1 LELIF
6 RSNFIPDKLY
16 KNFNMKNKISKL
28 FLALAVVFVFF
39 ACKKSFLE
47 VTPNGVLDEATLST
61 EKGINKLLIAA
72 YAMLDGHDGGQN
84 LGGEWGSGGS
94 NFLFGGIGGG
104 EANKGS
110 DPGDQGPNMTPVQ
123 RHDITSTNG
132 AINDRWKAIYEGVK
146 RTNLVLE
153 ILAKVPEVGDV
164 ARKNISGQ
172 ARALRAWYHFQAR
185 IIFGKA
191 CFIDE
196 KTDLDLASGAIESV
210 SNQTDIFPKIVEDA
224 KYAYENLPAS
234 QDAIGR
240 INKYVAGAIYGK
252 ILLFTKDF
260 ATAKTVLSDV
270 YTNGTNSK
278 GVHFDLLANYDDN
291 FNLDFDV
298 RDAAPTKN
306 PESVLAFAASSLDNA
321 SARNGNWGDLLNTPS
336 ATGGGGAGFF
346 CPTQYFVNQYKTTA
360 TGVPVASPQN
370 LQLMDP
376 FGEPGATR
384 YSGNVDVRLDWTV
397 GRDQVPFHDWGTY
410 LTTWPRDKSAGPYA
424 GKKTM
429 IRQSQ
434 VASTHDGSIWFVGG
448 GTALN
453 LNLIRFSDVILM
465 LAEAEIEAPGGSL
478 ANAFALINRVRSRA
492 ATSRVVTFAAAN
504 GVPLTAPYTVAFASQ
519 AEARTALRLERA
531 LELGMEGWRFFDL
544 VRWGIAATELNAYY
558 TYESPF
564 AYQVI
569 LRPKPTYAS
578 PANDYYPVPQQ
589 QIDLSHGMI
598 KP

>member
-1 LELIF
+1 
-6 RSNFIPDKLY
+6 
-16 KNFNMKNKISKL
+16 MKNKISKL

-47 VTPNGVLDEATLST
+47 VSPNGVLDEATLSS
-61 EKGINKLLIAA
+61 EKGINKLLLAA
-72 YAMLDGHDGGQN
+72 YAMLDGHDGGLN

-94 NFLFGGIGGG
+94 NFLYGGIGGG

-123 RHDITSTNG
+123 RHDITATNG
-132 AINDRWKAIYEGVK
+132 ATNDRWKAIYEGVK
-146 RTNLVLE
+146 RTNTVLE
-153 ILAKVPEVGDV
+153 LLAKVPSVSD
-164 ARKNISGQ
+164 ASRKDISGQ

-191 CFIDE
+191 CYLNEQI
-196 KTDLDLASGAIESV
+196 DLDLAAGTIPSV
-210 SNQTDIFPKIVEDA
+210 TNQTDIFPKIVEDA
-224 KYAYENLPAS
+224 KYAWDNLPAT
-234 QDAIGR
+234 QNAVGR
-240 INKYVAGAIYGK
+240 INKWVAGAIYGK

-260 ATAKTVLSDV
+260 ATAKTVLNDV
-270 YTNGTNSK
+270 VANGANPL
-278 GVHFDLLANYDDN
+278 GVKFDLLANYDDN
-291 FNLDFDV
+291 FNLAFDNS
-298 RDAAPTKN
+298 K
-306 PESVLAFAASSLDNA
+306 ESVLAFQASSLDNA

-336 ATGGGGAGFF
+336 ATGGGGAGFY
-346 CPTQYFVNQYKTTA
+346 CPTQYFVNQFKTTA
-360 TGVPVASPQN
+360 AGLPVASPQN

-384 YSGNVDVRLDWTV
+384 YTGNVDVRLDWTV

-429 IRQSQ
+429 IRQDQ
-434 VASTHDGSIWFVGG
+434 VAGTHDASIWFVGG

-478 ANAFALINRVRSRA
+478 ANAFTLINRVRTRAQNSRK
-492 ATSRVVTFAAAN
+492 VVFDPTISGTPN
-504 GVPLTAPYTVAFASQ
+504 TAPYTVAFATQ

-558 TYESPF
+558 NYESPM

-569 LRPKPTYAS
+569 LKPKPTFTS
-578 PANDYYPVPQQ
+578 PAMDYYPVPQQ
-589 QIDLSHGMI
+589 QIDLSHGFI

>member
-1 LELIF
+1 
-6 RSNFIPDKLY
+6 
-16 KNFNMKNKISKL
+16 MKNKISKF

-47 VTPNGVLDEATLST
+47 VNPNGVLDEATLSS
-61 EKGINKLLIAA
+61 EKGINKLLLSA
-72 YAMLDGHDGGQN
+72 YAMLDGHDGGLN

-94 NFLFGGIGGG
+94 NFLYGGIGGG

-123 RHDITSTNG
+123 RHDITSNNG
-132 AINDRWKAIYEGVK
+132 ATNDRWKAIYEGVK
-146 RTNLVLE
+146 RTNTVLE
-153 ILAKVPEVGDV
+153 LLAKVPSVSDA
-164 ARKNISGQ
+164 ARKNIAGQ

-191 CFIDE
+191 CYLDE
-196 KTDLDLASGAIESV
+196 QIDLDLAAGVIPSV
-210 SNQTDIFPKIVEDA
+210 TNQTDIFPKIVEDA
-224 KYAYENLPAS
+224 KWAWDNLPAS
-234 QDAIGR
+234 QDAVGR
-240 INKYVAGAIYGK
+240 IKKCVAGAIYGK

-260 ATAKTVLSDV
+260 ATAKTVLNDV
-270 YTNGTNSK
+270 VANGTNPL
-278 GVHFDLLANYDDN
+278 GVKFDLLANYDDN
-291 FNLDFDV
+291 FNLAFDNS
-298 RDAAPTKN
+298 K
-306 PESVLAFAASSLDNA
+306 ESVLAFQASSLDNA

-336 ATGGGGAGFF
+336 ATGGGGAGFY
-346 CPTQYFVNQYKTTA
+346 CPTQYFVNQFKTTA
-360 TGVPVASPQN
+360 AGLPVASPQDKV
-370 LQLMDP
+370 LMDP

-384 YSGNVDVRLDWTV
+384 YTSNVDVRLDWTV

-434 VASTHDGSIWFVGG
+434 VASTHDASIWFVGG

-465 LAEAEIEAPGGSL
+465 AAEAEIEAGTL
-478 ANAFALINRVRSRA
+478 ANAFTLINRVRTRAQNSR
-492 ATSRVVTFAAAN
+492 TVNFDPSISGTPFTR
-504 GVPLTAPYTVAFASQ
+504 PYTVAFANQ
-519 AEARTALRLERA
+519 AEARTAVRLERA

-558 TYESPF
+558 NYESPF

-569 LRPKPTYAS
+569 LKPKPTFTS
-578 PANDYYPVPQQ
+578 PAMDYYPVPQQ
-589 QIDLSHGMI
+589 QIDLSHGFI

>member
-1 LELIF
+1 
-6 RSNFIPDKLY
+6 
-16 KNFNMKNKISKL
+16 MKNKISKL

-47 VTPNGVLDEATLST
+47 VSPNGVLDEATLSS
-61 EKGINKLLIAA
+61 EKGINKLLLSA
-72 YAMLDGHDGGQN
+72 YAMLDGHDGALN

-94 NFLFGGIGGG
+94 NFLYGGIGGG

-123 RHDITSTNG
+123 RHDITSNNG
-132 AINDRWKAIYEGVK
+132 ATNDRWKAIYEGVK
-146 RTNLVLE
+146 RTNTVLE
-153 ILAKVPEVGDV
+153 LLAKVPSIAD
-164 ARKNISGQ
+164 APRKNIAGQ

-191 CFIDE
+191 CYLDE
-196 KTDLDLASGAIESV
+196 QIDLDLAAGVIPSV
-210 SNQTDIFPKIVEDA
+210 TNQTDIFPKIVEDA
-224 KYAYENLPAS
+224 KWAWDNLPAT
-234 QDAIGR
+234 QDAVGR
-240 INKYVAGAIYGK
+240 INKWVAGAIYGK

-260 ATAKTVLSDV
+260 ATAKTVLNDV
-270 YTNGTNSK
+270 VANGANPL
-278 GVHFDLLANYDDN
+278 GVKFDLLANYDDN
-291 FNLDFDV
+291 FNLAFDNS
-298 RDAAPTKN
+298 K
-306 PESVLAFAASSLDNA
+306 ESVLAFQASSLDNA

-346 CPTQYFVNQYKTTA
+346 CPTQYFVNQFKTTA
-360 TGVPVASPQN
+360 AGLPVASPQN

-376 FGEPGATR
+376 FAEPGATR
-384 YSGNVDVRLDWTV
+384 YTATVDVRLDWTV

-434 VASTHDGSIWFVGG
+434 VASTHDASIWFVGG

-453 LNLIRFSDVILM
+453 LNLIRFADVILM
-465 LAEAEIEAPGGSL
+465 AAEAEIETNGL
-478 ANAFALINRVRSRA
+478 AAAFTLINRVRTRAQNSR
-492 ATSRVVTFAAAN
+492 TVNFDPTISGT
-504 GVPLTAPYTVAFASQ
+504 PKTAPYTVAFATQ
-519 AEARTALRLERA
+519 AEARTAVRLERA

-544 VRWGIAATELNAYY
+544 VRWGIASTELNAYY
-558 TYESPF
+558 NYESPM

-569 LRPKPTYAS
+569 LKPKPTFTS
-578 PANDYYPVPQQ
+578 PAMDYYPVPQQ
-589 QIDLSHGMI
+589 QIDLSHGFI

>member
-1 LELIF
+1 
-6 RSNFIPDKLY
+6 
-16 KNFNMKNKISKL
+16 MKNKISKL
-28 FLALAVVFVFF
+28 LLAFSVLLVFY

-47 VTPNGVLDEATLST
+47 VNPNGVLDEATLSS
-61 EKGINKLLIAA
+61 EKGINKLLLAA
-72 YAMLDGHDGGQN
+72 YAMLDGHDGGLN

-94 NFLFGGIGGG
+94 NFLYGGIGGG

-146 RTNLVLE
+146 RTNTVLE
-153 ILAKVPEVGDV
+153 LLAKVPSIGDA
-164 ARKNISGQ
+164 ARKDIAGQ

-191 CFIDE
+191 CYLNEQI
-196 KTDLDLASGAIESV
+196 DLDLAAGVIESV
-210 SNQTDIFPKIVEDA
+210 TNQTDIFPKIIEDA
-224 KYAYENLPAS
+224 KWAWDNLPAS
-234 QDAIGR
+234 QNAVGR
-240 INKYVAGAIYGK
+240 INKWVAGAIYGK

-260 ATAKTVLSDV
+260 PTAKTVLNDV
-270 YTNGTNSK
+270 VTNGTNPL
-278 GVHFDLLANYDDN
+278 GVKFDLLANYDDN
-291 FNLDFDV
+291 FNLAFDNS
-298 RDAAPTKN
+298 K
-306 PESVLAFAASSLDNA
+306 ESVLAFQASSLDNA

-336 ATGGGGAGFF
+336 ATGGGGAGFY
-346 CPTQYFVNQYKTTA
+346 CPTQYFVNQFKTTA
-360 TGVPVASPQN
+360 AGLPVASPQN

-384 YSGNVDVRLDWTV
+384 YTANIDVRLDWTV

-434 VASTHDGSIWFVGG
+434 VAATHDASIWFVGG

-465 LAEAEIEAPGGSL
+465 AAEAEIETSGL
-478 ANAFALINRVRSRA
+478 ANAFTLINRVRTRAQGSRKVNFDPTIA
-492 ATSRVVTFAAAN
+492 GT
-504 GVPLTAPYTVAFASQ
+504 PLTAPYTVPFATQ
-519 AEARTALRLERA
+519 AEARTAVRLERA

-544 VRWGIAATELNAYY
+544 VRWGTAAAELNAYY
-558 TYESPF
+558 NYESPL

-589 QIDLSHGMI
+589 QIDLSHGFI

>member
-1 LELIF
+1 
-6 RSNFIPDKLY
+6 
-16 KNFNMKNKISKL
+16 MKNKISKL
-28 FLALAVVFVFF
+28 FLALAVVLGFF

-61 EKGINKLLIAA
+61 EKGINRLLIAA
-72 YAMLDGHDGGQN
+72 YAMLDGHDGGLN

-94 NFLFGGIGGG
+94 NFLYGGIGGG

-123 RHDITSTNG
+123 RHDITATNA
-132 AINDRWKAIYEGVK
+132 AINDRWKAIYEGIK
-146 RTNLVLE
+146 RTNTVLQ
-153 ILAKVPEVGDV
+153 ILANVPEVSD
-164 ARKNISGQ
+164 ANRKNIAGQ

-185 IIFGKA
+185 ITFGKA
-191 CFIDE
+191 CYIDE
-196 KTDLDLASGAIESV
+196 QIDLDLVNGVIESV
-210 SNQTDIFPKIVEDA
+210 TNQTEIFPKIVEDA
-224 KYAYENLPAS
+224 KYAWDNLPTT
-234 QDAIGR
+234 QDAVGR
-240 INKYVAGAIYGK
+240 INKWVAGAIYGK

-260 ATAKTVLSDV
+260 ATAKTILNDV
-270 YTNGTNSK
+270 VANGANSL
-278 GVHFDLLANYDDN
+278 GVKFNLLANYDDN

-298 RDAAPTKN
+298 SNAAPAKN
-306 PESVLAFAASSLDNA
+306 PESVFAFAASSMDNA
-321 SARNGNWGDLLNTPS
+321 GARNGNWGDLLNTPS

-346 CPTQYFVNQYKTTA
+346 TPTNYFVNQFKTTA
-360 TGVPVASPQN
+360 AGLPVAIPHN
-370 LQLMDP
+370 TVVMDP
-376 FGEPGATR
+376 FNEPGFTR

-397 GRDQVPFHDWGTY
+397 GRDAVPFHDWGTY

-434 VASTHDGSIWFVGG
+434 VASTHDASIWFVGG

-465 LAEAEIEAPGGSL
+465 AAEAEIETNGL
-478 ANAFALINRVRSRA
+478 VNAFTLINRVRARA
-492 ATSRVVTFAAAN
+492 QGSRVVNFPAAN
-504 GVPLTAPYTVAFASQ
+504 GVPLTTPYIVPFVSQ
-519 AEARTALRLERA
+519 AEARTAVRLERA

-558 TYESPF
+558 NYESPM

-569 LRPKPTYAS
+569 LKPKPVFAS
-578 PANDYYPVPQQ
+578 PAMDYYPVPQQ
-589 QIDLSHGMI
+589 QIDLSNGFI

>member
-1 LELIF
+1 
-6 RSNFIPDKLY
+6 
-16 KNFNMKNKISKL
+16 MKNKISKL

-47 VTPNGVLDEATLST
+47 VSPNGVLDEATLSS
-61 EKGINKLLIAA
+61 EKGINKLLLSA
-72 YAMLDGHDGGQN
+72 YAMLDGHDGALN

-94 NFLFGGIGGG
+94 NFLYGGIGGG

-123 RHDITSTNG
+123 RHDITSNNG
-132 AINDRWKAIYEGVK
+132 ATNDRWKAIYEGVK
-146 RTNLVLE
+146 RTNTVLE
-153 ILAKVPEVGDV
+153 LLAKVPSIAD
-164 ARKNISGQ
+164 APRKNIAGQ

-191 CFIDE
+191 CYLDE
-196 KTDLDLASGAIESV
+196 QIDLDLAAGVIPSV
-210 SNQTDIFPKIVEDA
+210 TNQTDIFPKIVEDA
-224 KYAYENLPAS
+224 KWAWDNLPAT
-234 QDAIGR
+234 QDAVGR
-240 INKYVAGAIYGK
+240 INKWVAGAIYGK

-260 ATAKTVLSDV
+260 ATAKTVLNDV
-270 YTNGTNSK
+270 VANGANPL
-278 GVHFDLLANYDDN
+278 GVKFDLLANYDDN
-291 FNLDFDV
+291 FNLAFDNS
-298 RDAAPTKN
+298 K
-306 PESVLAFAASSLDNA
+306 ESVLAFQASSLDNA

-346 CPTQYFVNQYKTTA
+346 CPTQYFVNQFKTTA
-360 TGVPVASPQN
+360 AGLPVASPQN

-376 FGEPGATR
+376 FAEPGATR
-384 YSGNVDVRLDWTV
+384 YTATVDVRLDWTV

-434 VASTHDGSIWFVGG
+434 VASTHDASIWFVGG

-453 LNLIRFSDVILM
+453 LNLIRFADVILM
-465 LAEAEIEAPGGSL
+465 AAEAEIETNGL
-478 ANAFALINRVRSRA
+478 AAAFTLINRVRTRAQNSR
-492 ATSRVVTFAAAN
+492 TVNFDPTISGT
-504 GVPLTAPYTVAFASQ
+504 PKTAPYTVAFATQ
-519 AEARTALRLERA
+519 AEARTAVRLERA

-558 TYESPF
+558 NYESPM

-569 LRPKPTYAS
+569 LKPKPTFTS
-578 PANDYYPVPQQ
+578 PAMDYYPVPQQ
-589 QIDLSHGMI
+589 QIDLSHGFI

>member
-1 LELIF
+1 
-6 RSNFIPDKLY
+6 
-16 KNFNMKNKISKL
+16 MKNKISKL

-47 VTPNGVLDEATLST
+47 VSPNGVLDEATLSS
-61 EKGINKLLIAA
+61 EKGINKLLLAA
-72 YAMLDGHDGGQN
+72 YAMLDGHDGALN

-94 NFLFGGIGGG
+94 NFLYGGIGGG

-123 RHDITSTNG
+123 RHDITSVNG
-132 AINDRWKAIYEGVK
+132 ATNDRWKAIYEGVK
-146 RTNLVLE
+146 RANTVLE
-153 ILAKVPEVGDV
+153 LLAKVPSVSD
-164 ARKNISGQ
+164 ASRKDIAGQ
-172 ARALRAWYHFQAR
+172 ARALRAWYHFHAR

-191 CFIDE
+191 CYLDE
-196 KTDLDLASGAIESV
+196 KIDLDLAAGTIPSV
-210 SNQTDIFPKIVEDA
+210 TNQTDIFPKIVEDA
-224 KYAYENLPAS
+224 KWAWDNLPAT
-234 QDAIGR
+234 QNAVGR
-240 INKYVAGAIYGK
+240 INKWVAGAIYGK

-260 ATAKTVLSDV
+260 ATAKTVLNDV
-270 YTNGTNSK
+270 VANGTNPL
-278 GVHFDLLANYDDN
+278 GVKFDLLANYDDN
-291 FNLDFDV
+291 FNLAFDNS
-298 RDAAPTKN
+298 K
-306 PESVLAFAASSLDNA
+306 ESVLAFQASSLDNA
-321 SARNGNWGDLLNTPS
+321 GARNGNWGDLLNTPS
-336 ATGGGGAGFF
+336 ATGGGGAGFY
-346 CPTQYFVNQYKTTA
+346 CPTQYFVNQFKTTA
-360 TGVPVASPQN
+360 AGLPAASPQN

-384 YSGNVDVRLDWTV
+384 YTGNVDVRLDWTV

-434 VASTHDGSIWFVGG
+434 VASTHDASIWFVGG

-465 LAEAEIEAPGGSL
+465 AAEAEIEAGSL
-478 ANAFALINRVRSRA
+478 ANAFTLINRVRTRAQNSRK
-492 ATSRVVTFAAAN
+492 VVYDPTISGTPN
-504 GVPLTAPYTVAFASQ
+504 TAPYTVAFATQ
-519 AEARTALRLERA
+519 AEARTAVRLERA

-544 VRWGIAATELNAYY
+544 VRWGIASTELNAYY
-558 TYESPF
+558 NYESPM

-569 LRPKPTYAS
+569 LKPKPTFTS
-578 PANDYYPVPQQ
+578 PAMDYYPVPQQ
-589 QIDLSHGMI
+589 QIDLSHGFI

>member
-1 LELIF
+1 
-6 RSNFIPDKLY
+6 
-16 KNFNMKNKISKL
+16 MKNKISKL

-47 VTPNGVLDEATLST
+47 VSPNGVLDEATLSS
-61 EKGINKLLIAA
+61 EKGINKLLLAA
-72 YAMLDGHDGGQN
+72 YAMLDGHDGALN

-94 NFLFGGIGGG
+94 NFLYGGIGGG

-123 RHDITSTNG
+123 RHDITSVNG
-132 AINDRWKAIYEGVK
+132 ATNDRWKAIYEGVK
-146 RTNLVLE
+146 RANTVLE
-153 ILAKVPEVGDV
+153 LLAKVPSVSD
-164 ARKNISGQ
+164 ASRKDIAGQ

-191 CFIDE
+191 CYLDE
-196 KTDLDLASGAIESV
+196 KIDLDLAAGTIPSV
-210 SNQTDIFPKIVEDA
+210 TNQTDIFPKIVEDA
-224 KYAYENLPAS
+224 KWAWDNLPAT
-234 QDAIGR
+234 QNAVGR
-240 INKYVAGAIYGK
+240 INKWVAGAIYGK

-260 ATAKTVLSDV
+260 ATAKTVLNDV
-270 YTNGTNSK
+270 VANGTNPL
-278 GVHFDLLANYDDN
+278 GVKFDLLANYDDN
-291 FNLDFDV
+291 FNLAFDNS
-298 RDAAPTKN
+298 K
-306 PESVLAFAASSLDNA
+306 ESVLAFQASSLDNA
-321 SARNGNWGDLLNTPS
+321 GARNGNWGDLLNTPS
-336 ATGGGGAGFF
+336 ATGGGGAGFY
-346 CPTQYFVNQYKTTA
+346 CPTQYFVNQFKTTA
-360 TGVPVASPQN
+360 AGLPAATPQN

-384 YSGNVDVRLDWTV
+384 YTGNVDVRLDWTV

-434 VASTHDGSIWFVGG
+434 VASTHDASIWFVGG

-465 LAEAEIEAPGGSL
+465 AAEAEIEAGSL
-478 ANAFALINRVRSRA
+478 ANAFTLINRVRTRAQNSRK
-492 ATSRVVTFAAAN
+492 VVYDPTISGTPN
-504 GVPLTAPYTVAFASQ
+504 TAPYTVAFATQ
-519 AEARTALRLERA
+519 AEARTAVRLERA

-544 VRWGIAATELNAYY
+544 VRWGIASTELNAYY
-558 TYESPF
+558 NYESPM

-569 LRPKPTYAS
+569 LKPKPTFTS
-578 PANDYYPVPQQ
+578 PAMDYYPVPQQ
-589 QIDLSHGMI
+589 QIDLSHGFI

>member
-1 LELIF
+1 
-6 RSNFIPDKLY
+6 
-16 KNFNMKNKISKL
+16 MKNKISKL
-28 FLALAVVFVFF
+28 FLAVAVVFVFF

-47 VTPNGVLDEATLST
+47 VSPNGVLDEATLSS
-61 EKGINKLLIAA
+61 EKGINKLLLSA
-72 YAMLDGHDGGQN
+72 YAMLDGHDGALN

-94 NFLFGGIGGG
+94 NFLYGGIGGG

-123 RHDITSTNG
+123 RHDITSNNG
-132 AINDRWKAIYEGVK
+132 ATNDRWKAIYEGVK
-146 RTNLVLE
+146 RTNTVLE
-153 ILAKVPEVGDV
+153 LLAKVPSIAD
-164 ARKNISGQ
+164 APRKNIAGQ

-191 CFIDE
+191 CYLDE
-196 KTDLDLASGAIESV
+196 QIDLDLAAGVIPSV
-210 SNQTDIFPKIVEDA
+210 TNQTDIFPKIVEDA
-224 KYAYENLPAS
+224 KWAWDNLPAT
-234 QDAIGR
+234 QDAVGR
-240 INKYVAGAIYGK
+240 INKWVAGAIYGK

-260 ATAKTVLSDV
+260 ATAKTILNDV
-270 YTNGTNSK
+270 VANGANPL
-278 GVHFDLLANYDDN
+278 GVKFDLLANYDDN
-291 FNLDFDV
+291 FNLAFDNS
-298 RDAAPTKN
+298 K
-306 PESVLAFAASSLDNA
+306 ESVLAFQASSLDNA

-346 CPTQYFVNQYKTTA
+346 CPTQYFVNQFKTTA
-360 TGVPVASPQN
+360 AGLPVASPQN

-376 FGEPGATR
+376 FAEPGATR
-384 YSGNVDVRLDWTV
+384 YTATVDVRLDWTV

-434 VASTHDGSIWFVGG
+434 VASTHDASIWFVGG

-453 LNLIRFSDVILM
+453 LNLIRFADVILM
-465 LAEAEIEAPGGSL
+465 AAEAEIETNGL
-478 ANAFALINRVRSRA
+478 AAAFTLINRVRTRAQNSR
-492 ATSRVVTFAAAN
+492 TVNFDPTISGT
-504 GVPLTAPYTVAFASQ
+504 PKTAPYTAAFATQ
-519 AEARTALRLERA
+519 AEARTAVRLERA

-544 VRWGIAATELNAYY
+544 VRWGIASTELNAYY
-558 TYESPF
+558 NYESPM

-569 LRPKPTYAS
+569 LKPKPTFTS
-578 PANDYYPVPQQ
+578 PAMDYYPVPQQ
-589 QIDLSHGMI
+589 QIDLSHGFI

>member
-1 LELIF
+1 
-6 RSNFIPDKLY
+6 
-16 KNFNMKNKISKL
+16 MKNKISKL
-28 FLALAVVFVFF
+28 FLALAVVFAFF

-61 EKGINKLLIAA
+61 EKGINRLLIAA
-72 YAMLDGHDGGQN
+72 YAMLDGHDGALN

-94 NFLFGGIGGG
+94 NFLYGGIGGG

-123 RHDITSTNG
+123 RHDITSTNA

-146 RTNLVLE
+146 RTNIVLE
-153 ILAKVPEVGDV
+153 ILAKVPEVSD
-164 ARKNISGQ
+164 ASRKNIAGQ

-191 CFIDE
+191 CYLDE
-196 KTDLDLASGAIESV
+196 KIDLDLVNGVIESV
-210 SNQTDIFPKIVEDA
+210 TNQTEIFPKIVEDA
-224 KYAYENLPAS
+224 KYAWDNLPAT
-234 QDAIGR
+234 QDAVGR
-240 INKYVAGAIYGK
+240 INKWVAGAIYGK

-260 ATAKTVLSDV
+260 ATAKTVLTDV
-270 YTNGTNSK
+270 VANGKNSL
-278 GVHFDLLANYDDN
+278 GVTFDLNANYDDN
-291 FNLDFDV
+291 FNVAFDNS
-298 RDAAPTKN
+298 K
-306 PESVLAFAASSLDNA
+306 ESVFAFQASSLDNA
-321 SARNGNWGDLLNTPS
+321 GARNGNWGDLLNTPS

-346 CPTQYFVNQYKTTA
+346 CPTQYFVNQFKTTA
-360 TGVPVASPQN
+360 AGLPAASPQN

-376 FGEPGATR
+376 FAEPGATR
-384 YSGNVDVRLDWTV
+384 YTGNIDVRLDWTV

-434 VASTHDGSIWFVGG
+434 VASTHDAAIWFVGG

-465 LAEAEIEAPGGSL
+465 AAEAEIEAGSL
-478 ANAFALINRVRSRA
+478 PNAFTLINRVRTRAQNSRK
-492 ATSRVVTFAAAN
+492 VVFDPTISGTPN
-504 GVPLTAPYTVAFASQ
+504 TAPYTVAFASQ
-519 AEARTALRLERA
+519 AEARTAVRLERA

-558 TYESPF
+558 NYESPM

-569 LRPKPTYAS
+569 LKPKPTYAS

-589 QIDLSHGMI
+589 QIDLSNGLI

>member
-1 LELIF
+1 
-6 RSNFIPDKLY
+6 
-16 KNFNMKNKISKL
+16 MKNKISKL

-47 VTPNGVLDEATLST
+47 VSPNGVLDEATLSS
-61 EKGINKLLIAA
+61 EKGINKLLLAA
-72 YAMLDGHDGGQN
+72 YAMLDGHDGGLN

-94 NFLFGGIGGG
+94 NFLYGGIGGG

-123 RHDITSTNG
+123 RHDITATNG
-132 AINDRWKAIYEGVK
+132 ATNDRWKAIYEGVK
-146 RTNLVLE
+146 RTNTVLE
-153 ILAKVPEVGDV
+153 LLAKVPSVSD
-164 ARKNISGQ
+164 ASRKDISGQ

-191 CFIDE
+191 CYLNEQI
-196 KTDLDLASGAIESV
+196 DLDLAAGTIPSV
-210 SNQTDIFPKIVEDA
+210 TNQTDIFPKIVEDA
-224 KYAYENLPAS
+224 KYAWDNLPAT
-234 QDAIGR
+234 QNAVGR
-240 INKYVAGAIYGK
+240 INKWVAGAIYGK

-260 ATAKTVLSDV
+260 ATAKTVLNDV
-270 YTNGTNSK
+270 VANGANPL
-278 GVHFDLLANYDDN
+278 GVKFDLLANYDDN
-291 FNLDFDV
+291 FNLAFDNS
-298 RDAAPTKN
+298 K
-306 PESVLAFAASSLDNA
+306 ESVLAFQASSLDNA

-336 ATGGGGAGFF
+336 ATGGGGAGFY
-346 CPTQYFVNQYKTTA
+346 CPTQYFVNQFKTTA
-360 TGVPVASPQN
+360 AGLPAASPQN
-370 LQLMDP
+370 NQLMDP

-384 YSGNVDVRLDWTV
+384 YTGNVDVRLDWTV

-434 VASTHDGSIWFVGG
+434 VASTHDASIWFVGG

-465 LAEAEIEAPGGSL
+465 AAEAEIEAGSL
-478 ANAFALINRVRSRA
+478 ANAFTLINRVRTRAQNSRK
-492 ATSRVVTFAAAN
+492 VVFDPTISGTPN
-504 GVPLTAPYTVAFASQ
+504 TAPYTVAFATQ

-558 TYESPF
+558 NYESPM

-569 LRPKPTYAS
+569 LKPKPTFTS
-578 PANDYYPVPQQ
+578 PAMDYYPVPQQ
-589 QIDLSHGMI
+589 QIDLSHGFI

>member
-1 LELIF
+1 
-6 RSNFIPDKLY
+6 
-16 KNFNMKNKISKL
+16 
-28 FLALAVVFVFF
+28 
-39 ACKKSFLE
+39 
-47 VTPNGVLDEATLST
+47 
-61 EKGINKLLIAA
+61 
-72 YAMLDGHDGGQN
+72 MLDGHDGGLN

-94 NFLFGGIGGG
+94 NFLYGGIGGG

-123 RHDITSTNG
+123 RHDITATNG
-132 AINDRWKAIYEGVK
+132 ATNDRWKAIYEGVK
-146 RTNLVLE
+146 RTNTVLE
-153 ILAKVPEVGDV
+153 LLAKVPSVSD
-164 ARKNISGQ
+164 ASRKDISGQ

-191 CFIDE
+191 CYLNEQI
-196 KTDLDLASGAIESV
+196 DLDLAAGTIPSV
-210 SNQTDIFPKIVEDA
+210 TNQTDIFPKIVEDA
-224 KYAYENLPAS
+224 KYAWDNLPAT
-234 QDAIGR
+234 QNAVGR
-240 INKYVAGAIYGK
+240 INKWVAGAIYGK

-260 ATAKTVLSDV
+260 ATAKTVLNDV
-270 YTNGTNSK
+270 VANGANPL
-278 GVHFDLLANYDDN
+278 GVKFDLLANYDDN
-291 FNLDFDV
+291 FNLAFDNS
-298 RDAAPTKN
+298 K
-306 PESVLAFAASSLDNA
+306 ESVLAFQASSLDNA

-336 ATGGGGAGFF
+336 ATGGGGAGFY
-346 CPTQYFVNQYKTTA
+346 CPTQYFVNQFKTTA
-360 TGVPVASPQN
+360 AGLPAASPQN
-370 LQLMDP
+370 NQLMDP

-384 YSGNVDVRLDWTV
+384 YTGNVDVRLDWTV

-434 VASTHDGSIWFVGG
+434 VASTHDASIWFVGG

-465 LAEAEIEAPGGSL
+465 AAEAEIEAGSL
-478 ANAFALINRVRSRA
+478 ANAFTLINRVRTRAQNSRK
-492 ATSRVVTFAAAN
+492 VVFDPTISGTPN
-504 GVPLTAPYTVAFASQ
+504 TAPYTVAFATQ

-558 TYESPF
+558 NYESPM

-569 LRPKPTYAS
+569 LKPKPTFTS
-578 PANDYYPVPQQ
+578 PAMDYYPVPQQ
-589 QIDLSHGMI
+589 QIDLSHGFI

>member
-1 LELIF
+1 
-6 RSNFIPDKLY
+6 
-16 KNFNMKNKISKL
+16 MKNKISKL

-47 VTPNGVLDEATLST
+47 VTPNGVLDETTLST

-72 YAMLDGHDGGQN
+72 YAMLDGHDGALN

-94 NFLFGGIGGG
+94 NFLYGGIGGG

-123 RHDITSTNG
+123 RHDITSVNG
-132 AINDRWKAIYEGVK
+132 ATNDRWKAIYEGVK
-146 RTNLVLE
+146 RANTVLE
-153 ILAKVPEVGDV
+153 LLAKVPSVSD
-164 ARKNISGQ
+164 ASRKDIAGQ

-191 CFIDE
+191 CYLDE
-196 KTDLDLASGAIESV
+196 KIDLDLAAGTIPSV
-210 SNQTDIFPKIVEDA
+210 TNQTDIFPKIVEDA
-224 KYAYENLPAS
+224 KWAWDNLPAT
-234 QDAIGR
+234 QNAVGR
-240 INKYVAGAIYGK
+240 INKWVAGAIYGK

-260 ATAKTVLSDV
+260 ATAKTVLNDV
-270 YTNGTNSK
+270 VANGTNPL
-278 GVHFDLLANYDDN
+278 GVKFDLLANYDDN
-291 FNLDFDV
+291 FNLAFDNS
-298 RDAAPTKN
+298 K
-306 PESVLAFAASSLDNA
+306 ESVLAFQASSLDNA
-321 SARNGNWGDLLNTPS
+321 GARNGNWGDLLNTPS
-336 ATGGGGAGFF
+336 ATGGGGAGFY
-346 CPTQYFVNQYKTTA
+346 CPTQYFVNQFKTTA
-360 TGVPVASPQN
+360 AGLPAASPQN

-384 YSGNVDVRLDWTV
+384 YTGNVDVRLDWTV

-434 VASTHDGSIWFVGG
+434 VASTHDASIWFVGG

-465 LAEAEIEAPGGSL
+465 AAEAEIEAGSL
-478 ANAFALINRVRSRA
+478 ANAFTLINRVRTRAQNSRK
-492 ATSRVVTFAAAN
+492 VVYDPTISGTPN
-504 GVPLTAPYTVAFASQ
+504 TAPYTVAFATQ
-519 AEARTALRLERA
+519 AEARTAVRLERA

-544 VRWGIAATELNAYY
+544 VRWGIASTELNAYY
-558 TYESPF
+558 NYESPM

-569 LRPKPTYAS
+569 LKPKPTFTS
-578 PANDYYPVPQQ
+578 PAMDYYPVPQQ
-589 QIDLSHGMI
+589 QIDLSHGFI

>member
-1 LELIF
+1 
-6 RSNFIPDKLY
+6 
-16 KNFNMKNKISKL
+16 MKNKISKL

-47 VTPNGVLDEATLST
+47 VSPNGVLDEATLSS
-61 EKGINKLLIAA
+61 EKGINKLLLAA
-72 YAMLDGHDGGQN
+72 YAMLDGHDGGLN

-94 NFLFGGIGGG
+94 NFLYGGIGGG

-123 RHDITSTNG
+123 RHDITATNG
-132 AINDRWKAIYEGVK
+132 ATNDRWKAIYEGVK
-146 RTNLVLE
+146 RTNTVLE
-153 ILAKVPEVGDV
+153 LLAKVPSVSD
-164 ARKNISGQ
+164 ASRKDISGQ

-191 CFIDE
+191 CYLNEQI
-196 KTDLDLASGAIESV
+196 DLDLAAGTIPSV
-210 SNQTDIFPKIVEDA
+210 TNQTDIFPKIVEDA
-224 KYAYENLPAS
+224 KYAWDNLPAT
-234 QDAIGR
+234 QNAVGR
-240 INKYVAGAIYGK
+240 INKWVAGAIYGK

-260 ATAKTVLSDV
+260 ATAKTVLNDV
-270 YTNGTNSK
+270 VANGANPL
-278 GVHFDLLANYDDN
+278 GVKFDLLANYDDN
-291 FNLDFDV
+291 FNLAFDNS
-298 RDAAPTKN
+298 K
-306 PESVLAFAASSLDNA
+306 ESVLAFQASSLDNA

-336 ATGGGGAGFF
+336 ATGGGGAGFY
-346 CPTQYFVNQYKTTA
+346 CPTQYFVNQFKTTA
-360 TGVPVASPQN
+360 AGLPAASPQN
-370 LQLMDP
+370 NQLMDP

-384 YSGNVDVRLDWTV
+384 YTGNVDVRLDWTV

-434 VASTHDGSIWFVGG
+434 VASTHDASIWFVGG

-465 LAEAEIEAPGGSL
+465 AAEAEIEAGSL
-478 ANAFALINRVRSRA
+478 ANAFTLINRVRTRAQNSRK
-492 ATSRVVTFAAAN
+492 VVFDPTIS
-504 GVPLTAPYTVAFASQ
+504 GTPTTAPYTVAFLTQ

-558 TYESPF
+558 NYESPM

-569 LRPKPTYAS
+569 LKPKPTFTS
-578 PANDYYPVPQQ
+578 PAMDYYPVPQQ
-589 QIDLSHGMI
+589 QIDLSHGFI

>member
-1 LELIF
+1 
-6 RSNFIPDKLY
+6 
-16 KNFNMKNKISKL
+16 MKNKISKL

-47 VTPNGVLDEATLST
+47 VSPNGVLDEATLSS
-61 EKGINKLLIAA
+61 EKGINKLLLSA
-72 YAMLDGHDGGQN
+72 YAMLDGHDGALN

-94 NFLFGGIGGG
+94 NFLYGGIGGG

-123 RHDITSTNG
+123 RHDITSNNG
-132 AINDRWKAIYEGVK
+132 ATNDRWKAIYEGVK
-146 RTNLVLE
+146 RTNTVLE
-153 ILAKVPEVGDV
+153 LLAKVPSIAD
-164 ARKNISGQ
+164 APRKNIAGQ

-191 CFIDE
+191 CYLDE
-196 KTDLDLASGAIESV
+196 QIDLDLAAGVIPSV
-210 SNQTDIFPKIVEDA
+210 TNQTDIFPKIVEDA
-224 KYAYENLPAS
+224 KWAWDNLPAT
-234 QDAIGR
+234 QDAVGR
-240 INKYVAGAIYGK
+240 INKWVAGAIYGK

-260 ATAKTVLSDV
+260 ATAKTILNDV
-270 YTNGTNSK
+270 VANGANPL
-278 GVHFDLLANYDDN
+278 GVKFDLLANYDDN
-291 FNLDFDV
+291 FNLAFDNS
-298 RDAAPTKN
+298 K
-306 PESVLAFAASSLDNA
+306 ESVLAFQASSLDNA

-346 CPTQYFVNQYKTTA
+346 CPTQYFVNQFKTTA
-360 TGVPVASPQN
+360 AGLPVASPQN

-376 FGEPGATR
+376 FAEPGATR
-384 YSGNVDVRLDWTV
+384 YTATVDVRLDWTV

-434 VASTHDGSIWFVGG
+434 VASTHDASIWFVGG

-453 LNLIRFSDVILM
+453 LNLIRFADVILM
-465 LAEAEIEAPGGSL
+465 AAEAEIETNGL
-478 ANAFALINRVRSRA
+478 AAAFTLINRVRTRAQNSR
-492 ATSRVVTFAAAN
+492 TVNFDPTISGT
-504 GVPLTAPYTVAFASQ
+504 PKTAPYTVAFATQ
-519 AEARTALRLERA
+519 AEARTAVRLERA

-558 TYESPF
+558 NYESPM

-569 LRPKPTYAS
+569 LKPKPTFTS
-578 PANDYYPVPQQ
+578 PAMDYYPVPQQ
-589 QIDLSHGMI
+589 QIDLSHGFI

>member
-1 LELIF
+1 
-6 RSNFIPDKLY
+6 
-16 KNFNMKNKISKL
+16 MKNKISKL

-47 VTPNGVLDEATLST
+47 VSPNGVLDEATLSS
-61 EKGINKLLIAA
+61 EKGINKLLLSA
-72 YAMLDGHDGGQN
+72 YAMLDGHDGALN

-94 NFLFGGIGGG
+94 NFLYGGIGGG

-123 RHDITSTNG
+123 RHDITSNNG
-132 AINDRWKAIYEGVK
+132 ATNDRWKAIYEGVK
-146 RTNLVLE
+146 RTNTVLE
-153 ILAKVPEVGDV
+153 LLAKVTSIND
-164 ARKNISGQ
+164 ASRKNIAGQ

-191 CFIDE
+191 CYLDE
-196 KTDLDLASGAIESV
+196 QIDLDLAAGTIPSV
-210 SNQTDIFPKIVEDA
+210 TNQTDIFPKIVEDA
-224 KYAYENLPAS
+224 KWAWDNLPAT
-234 QDAIGR
+234 QDAVGR
-240 INKYVAGAIYGK
+240 INKWVAGAIYGK

-260 ATAKTVLSDV
+260 ATAKTVLNDV
-270 YTNGTNSK
+270 VANGANPL
-278 GVHFDLLANYDDN
+278 GVKFDLLANYDDN
-291 FNLDFDV
+291 FNLAFDNN
-298 RDAAPTKN
+298 K
-306 PESVLAFAASSLDNA
+306 ESVLAFQASSLDNA

-346 CPTQYFVNQYKTTA
+346 CPTQYFVNQFKTTA
-360 TGVPVASPQN
+360 AGLPVASPQN
-370 LQLMDP
+370 NQLMDP

-384 YSGNVDVRLDWTV
+384 YTGTVDVRLDWTV

-434 VASTHDGSIWFVGG
+434 VASTHDASIWFVGG

-465 LAEAEIEAPGGSL
+465 AAEAEIEAGSL
-478 ANAFALINRVRSRA
+478 ANAFTLINRVRTRAQNSR
-492 ATSRVVTFAAAN
+492 TVVYDPTIS
-504 GVPLTAPYTVAFASQ
+504 GTPKTAPYTVAFATQ
-519 AEARTALRLERA
+519 AEARTAVRLERA

-544 VRWGIAATELNAYY
+544 VRWGIAATELTAYY
-558 TYESPF
+558 NYESPL

-569 LRPKPTYAS
+569 LKPKPTYAS

-589 QIDLSHGMI
+589 QIDLSHGFI

>member
-1 LELIF
+1 
-6 RSNFIPDKLY
+6 
-16 KNFNMKNKISKL
+16 MKNKISKL

-47 VTPNGVLDEATLST
+47 VSPNGVLDEATLSS
-61 EKGINKLLIAA
+61 EKGINKLLLSA
-72 YAMLDGHDGGQN
+72 YAMLDGHDGALN

-94 NFLFGGIGGG
+94 NFLYGGIGGG

-123 RHDITSTNG
+123 RHDITSNNG
-132 AINDRWKAIYEGVK
+132 ATNDRWKAIYEGVK
-146 RTNLVLE
+146 RTNTVLE
-153 ILAKVPEVGDV
+153 LLAKVPSIAD
-164 ARKNISGQ
+164 APRKNIAGQ

-191 CFIDE
+191 CYLDE
-196 KTDLDLASGAIESV
+196 QIDLDLAAGVIPSV
-210 SNQTDIFPKIVEDA
+210 TNQTDIFPKIVEDA
-224 KYAYENLPAS
+224 KWAWDNLPAT
-234 QDAIGR
+234 QDAVGR
-240 INKYVAGAIYGK
+240 INKWVAGAIYGK

-260 ATAKTVLSDV
+260 ATAKTILNDV
-270 YTNGTNSK
+270 VANGANPL
-278 GVHFDLLANYDDN
+278 GVKFDLLANYDDN
-291 FNLDFDV
+291 FNLAFDNS
-298 RDAAPTKN
+298 K
-306 PESVLAFAASSLDNA
+306 ESVLAFQASSLDNA

-346 CPTQYFVNQYKTTA
+346 CPTQYFVNQFKTTA
-360 TGVPVASPQN
+360 AGLPVASPQN

-376 FGEPGATR
+376 FAEPGATR
-384 YSGNVDVRLDWTV
+384 YTATVDVRLDWTV

-434 VASTHDGSIWFVGG
+434 VASTHDASIWFVGG

-453 LNLIRFSDVILM
+453 LNLIRFADVILM
-465 LAEAEIEAPGGSL
+465 AAEAEIETNGL
-478 ANAFALINRVRSRA
+478 AAAFTLINRVRTRAQNSR
-492 ATSRVVTFAAAN
+492 TVNFDPTISGT
-504 GVPLTAPYTVAFASQ
+504 PKTAPYTVAFATQ
-519 AEARTALRLERA
+519 AEARTAVRLERA

-544 VRWGIAATELNAYY
+544 VRWGIASTELNAYY
-558 TYESPF
+558 NYESPM

-569 LRPKPTYAS
+569 LKPKPTFTS
-578 PANDYYPVPQQ
+578 PAMDYYPVPQQ
-589 QIDLSHGMI
+589 QIDLSHGFI